1 MGIGVEIERK
11 FVIMKPDMSKLESID
26 GYSSSDIDQ
35 TYLTSDPGV
44 TRRVRSRRYGKCTVY
59 TETKK
64 TRVDEMSS
72 LEDEKELEK
81 QEYEILLGEIKEGTV
96 TLKKTRITFVHFGR
110 VFEVDVYP
118 DWSRSCILEVE
129 LPSRE
134 TAVELPDFIK
144 VIAEV
149 TGDKSYSNAAMSHKF
164 PTELI

>member
-81 QEYEILLGEIKEGTV
+81 QEYEILLGEIKEGTS
-96 TLKKTRITFVHFGR
+96 TIRKTRITFKHLSR

-118 DWSRSCILEVE
+118 EWTRTCILEVE
-129 LPSRE
+129 LPSRDE
-134 TAVELPDFIK
+134 VVEIPDFIT
-144 VIAEV
+144 VVEEV
-149 TGDKSYSNAAMSHKF
+149 TGDKRYSNAAMAHKF
-164 PTELI
+164 PDELI